1 MKYTGVAVGSA
12 LVMVWA
18 AILHDNRAAG
28 AGPTFTRDVAPIMF
42 RRCANCHRPAQAAP
56 MALVSYKDVRP
67 WAQSIKKKVVARQM
81 PPWYAD
87 PRVAS
92 FRNDPSLSKQ
102 ESATIAPSVDAGA
115 PEGTHT

>member
-12 LVMVWA
+12 LVMVCA

-28 AGPTFTRDVAPIMF
+28 AGPTFNRDVAPIMF

-56 MALVSYKDVRP
+56 MALVAFKDVRP
-67 WAQSIKKKVVARQM
+67 WAQAIKKKVVAREM

-87 PRVAS
+87 PRSAT
-92 FRNDPSLSKQ
+92 FRNDPSPSNQKI
-102 ESATIAPSVDAGA
+102 ATIAAWDDPGPQAGS
-115 PEGTHT
+115 